1 MDGVHATCVNSNHSG
16 PNCKSKLPVSGRTS
30 PWKCCPAAS
39 PRLPEDRFAGH
50 SRSSNHSV
58 FDKQPICSL
67 DEPGDWTWQSDDDG
81 ASSCRKTKW
90 RTVGSV
96 ISVRRTCNISA
107 GRDGSVLD
115 STESASPFT
124 WFRCVLTSGLA
135 PSASVKRAAWGAPTI
150 CQSDEHDD
158 SRSQVCCMCNST
170 FLASHPPS
178 PPTNRE
184 QSVTDEQ
191 EFFWLSGTF
200 LSR

>member
-39 PRLPEDRFAGH
+39 PRLPEDRCTGH

-115 STESASPFT
+115 STESRARLPLHLISLCID
-124 WFRCVLTSGLA
+124 FRSGAVSKCKESRVRCADHLSVRWTRWQPISSVLY
-135 PSASVKRAAWGAPTI
+135 V
-150 CQSDEHDD
+150 
-158 SRSQVCCMCNST
+158 
-170 FLASHPPS
+170 
-178 PPTNRE
+178 
-184 QSVTDEQ
+184 
-191 EFFWLSGTF
+191 
-200 LSR
+200 